1 MKIVTDESTI
11 IPEDF
16 REYLEVVP
24 LRLTCG
30 KKDYTGASYEE
41 ILKAIEEGKYFKTG
55 MPSPASFLQVYRK
68 YKGERIISVH
78 VSSKISGVINSALTA
93 SKMAKKEGIDVIVV
107 DSKSAGPAC
116 GMGIIKGIKY
126 FEEKKRTTIQKVA
139 KVIEESARKSYAVMA
154 VPESH
159 RLIKIRPIEG
169 LKRFFKNPDYF
180 VKFLRSK
187 GGFPVLALLGEGVH
201 IIEFAKEKS
210 KALEYMFN
218 FLNEKAEGKKISIMY
233 FYSTEKRFIYDLEE
247 IIEKDFEV
255 KEKWTTRMTPLTLS
269 AVGRY
274 AFGFSFYIDE

>member
-11 IPEDF
+11 IPEEF
-16 REYLEVVP
+16 SEYVEIIP

-30 KKDYTGASYEE
+30 KRDYTGAGHNE
-41 ILKAIEEGKYFKTG
+41 ILRAIEEGKYFKTG
-55 MPSPASFLQVYRK
+55 MPSPAIFLEVYRK
-68 YKGERIISVH
+68 YKNDKVISVH
-78 VSSKISGVINSALTA
+78 VSSKISGVINSAITA
-93 SKMAKKEGIDVIVV
+93 SKMARKEGIDVVVV

-116 GMGIIKGIKY
+116 GIGIMRGIRY
-126 FEEKKRTTIQKVA
+126 YESKKRTTIQKVA
-139 KVIEESARKSYAVMA
+139 KVIAESAQKSYAVMA

-180 VKFLRSK
+180 VKFLRSR
-187 GGFPVLALLGEGVH
+187 GGFPVLALIGEGIH
-201 IIEFAKEKS
+201 IIEFAREKS
-210 KALEYMFN
+210 KALEYMIN
-218 FLNEKAEGKKISIMY
+218 FLKEKTKNKRISIMY

-247 IIEKDFEV
+247 LIENDFEI
-255 KEKWTTRMTPLTLS
+255 KNKWIARMTPVTLS

>member
-11 IPEDF
+11 IPEEF
-16 REYLEVVP
+16 KEYVEIIP

-30 KKDYTGASYEE
+30 KKDYTGAGYEE
-41 ILKAIEEGKYFKTG
+41 ILQAIEEGKYFKTG
-55 MPSPASFLQVYRK
+55 MPSPGVFLQVYRK
-68 YKGERIISVH
+68 YKSDKIISVH
-78 VSSKISGVINSALTA
+78 VSSKISGVINAASTA
-93 SKMAKKEGIDVIVV
+93 AKMAKEEGIDVTVV

-126 FEEKKRTTIQKVA
+126 YEDKKKVKVEKIA
-139 KVIEESARKSYAVMA
+139 KVIEESAQKSYAIMA

-187 GGFPVLALLGEGVH
+187 GGFPVLALLGEGVY

-210 KALEYMFN
+210 KALEYMLN
-218 FLNEKAEGKKISIMY
+218 FLKEKAKGKKISIMY
-233 FYSTEKRFIYDLEE
+233 FYSNEKRFIYDLEE
-247 IIEKDFEV
+247 LIEKDFEV
-255 KEKWTTRMTPLTLS
+255 KEKWITTMTPVTLS